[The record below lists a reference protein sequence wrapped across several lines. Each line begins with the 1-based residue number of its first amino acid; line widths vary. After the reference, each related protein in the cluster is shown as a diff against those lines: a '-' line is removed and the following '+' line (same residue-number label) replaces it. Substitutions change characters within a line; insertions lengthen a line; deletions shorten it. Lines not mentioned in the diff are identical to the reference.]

1 MNSET
6 TKNQNTENG
15 NSELTDKSDLSNV
28 KNSETVEDALEM
40 VEKANKS
47 NEKEIGTNSK
57 TEKKRTETSENSETK
72 DLKPDEEWFN
82 SRLTKAKLV
91 GRKLKSEPVNG
102 RRDRIIK
109 MRHSLQNRIFNKL
122 GFFNS
127 VRAREKM
134 WGVNKTAYKTR
145 TSVEITG

>member
-6 TKNQNTENG
+6 TKYHNTETG
-15 NSELTDKSDLSNV
+15 NLELTEKSDLNNV
-28 KNSETVEDALEM
+28 KNSETVEDALET
-40 VEKANKS
+40 VHRANKTNENGAS
-47 NEKEIGTNSK
+47 NKS
-57 TEKKRTETSENSETK
+57 EKKRTETSEKSETK
-72 DLKPDEEWFN
+72 DLKPDEEGFN
-82 SRLTKAKLV
+82 SRFTKAKLV

-134 WGVNKTAYKTR
+134 WGVNKTGYKTR